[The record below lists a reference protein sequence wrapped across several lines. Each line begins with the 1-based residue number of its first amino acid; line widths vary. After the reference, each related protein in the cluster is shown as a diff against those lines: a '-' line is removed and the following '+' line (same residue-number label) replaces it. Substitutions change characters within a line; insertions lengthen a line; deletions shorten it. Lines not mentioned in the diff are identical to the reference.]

1 MSISLYPH
9 QDQFIRDLR
18 LAMMTAD
25 SVLGQAMTGF
35 GKTVVASAIAH
46 SATCKGKRV
55 IFTVHRGNLM
65 DQTAAT
71 FREFDIPHTFIA
83 AGTRYEDHHQVAIAS
98 IATLTRRLEVIQ
110 PPDLLVVDE
119 SHLALAATWARVI
132 SHYRERGTKILG
144 FTATP
149 RRLDGRPLSDLF
161 DRLVL
166 GPSPRWLIDNGFLS
180 DFRAFCPS
188 EVDLSGVRKRMG
200 DYDLAA
206 LEAAVNKPTLTGDA
220 ARHYLKLAKGTRAL
234 AYCVSIKHSENV
246 AAHFNEQGIPAAHL
260 DGTTPREEQR
270 RIIRAFADGE
280 IMVLTNADL
289 LTVGFD
295 LSAQVGREVPVET
308 IIGLR
313 PTASVALHL
322 QMLGRGQRRKPYPA
336 IFLDHAS
343 NLKRHGFPDDERE
356 WSLKGQPKRGKPEKA
371 TDAVTRHC
379 PECHALHRPAPTCP
393 ECGHEYPVQS
403 RRIAEKDGALVEV
416 KPEDRRLALKREQAQ
431 CKTLAELRELG
442 RAHGYRE
449 GWADAIWR
457 YRQDRAAQW
466 PGNRHWR

>member
-46 SATCKGKRV
+46 SATSKGKRV

-65 DQTAAT
+65 DQTART
-71 FREFDIPHTFIA
+71 FREFGIPHTFIA
-83 AGTRYEDHHQVAIAS
+83 AGTRYEDHHQVAVAS
-98 IATLTRRLEVIQ
+98 INTLTRRLERI
-110 PPDLLVVDE
+110 PAPDLLVIDE
-119 SHLALAATWARVI
+119 AHLALAATWAKAI
-132 SHYRERGTKILG
+132 NFYRERGTKILG

-180 DFRAFCPS
+180 DFRAFAPS
-188 EVDLSGVRKRMG
+188 EVDLTGVKKKMG

-206 LEAAVNKPTLTGDA
+206 LEAAVNKPSLTGDA

-234 AYCVSIKHSENV
+234 AYCVSIKHSESV
-246 AAHFNEQGIPAAHL
+246 AAHFNEQGIPAAHI
-260 DGTTPREEQR
+260 DGTTPRAEQR
-270 RIIRAFADGE
+270 RIIGAFADGE
-280 IMVLTNADL
+280 IHVLCNVDL
-289 LTVGFD
+289 LTTGFD
-295 LSAQVGREVPVET
+295 LSAQAGREVPVET

-322 QMLGRGQRRKPYPA
+322 QMLGRGLRRKPYPA
-336 IFLDHAS
+336 IFLDHAG
-343 NLKRHGFPDDERE
+343 NLKRHGFPDDEWE
-356 WSLKGQPKRGKPEKA
+356 WTLAGQPKRGKPEKA

-403 RRIAEKDGALVEV
+403 RRIEQVDGTLTEIRAD
-416 KPEDRRLALKREQAQ
+416 DRRLQARREQSA
-431 CKTLAELRELG
+431 CRSLEDLKDLAAAR
-442 RAHGYRE
+442 GYSQK
-449 GWADAIWR
+449 WAEHVWAA
-457 YRQDRAAQW
+457 RQNRAAQW
-466 PGNRHWR
+466 PRSRQWR

>member
-18 LAMMTAD
+18 QAMTTAD

-46 SATCKGKRV
+46 SAASKGKRV
-55 IFTVHRGNLM
+55 IFTCHRGNLM

-71 FREFDIPHTFIA
+71 FREFGIPHTFIA
-83 AGTRYEDHHQVAIAS
+83 AGTRYEDHHQVAVAS
-98 IATLTRRLEVIQ
+98 IATLTRRLEVIP

-132 SHYRERGTKILG
+132 NFYRERGTKILG

-166 GPSPRWLIDNGFLS
+166 GPSPRWLIDNQFLS
-180 DFRAFCPS
+180 DYRAFAPS
-188 EVDLSGVRKRMG
+188 EVDLTGVKIKLG
-200 DYDLAA
+200 DYDHAA

-220 ARHYLKLAKGTRAL
+220 ARHYLKLANGTRAI
-234 AYCVSIKHSENV
+234 AYCVSIRHSESV
-246 AAHFNEQGIPAAHL
+246 SSHFNEQGIPAAHI

-270 RIIRAFADGE
+270 RIVRAFSDGD
-280 IMVLTNADL
+280 IHVLCNVDL
-289 LTVGFD
+289 LTTGFD

-308 IIGLR
+308 VIGLR

-322 QMLGRGQRRKPYPA
+322 QMLGRGLRRKPNPA
-336 IFLDHAS
+336 IFLDHAG

-356 WSLKGQPKRGKPEKA
+356 WSLAGQPKRGKREKGA
-371 TDAVTRHC
+371 EPVTSHC

-393 ECGHEYPVQS
+393 NCGHEYPVQS
-403 RRIAEKDGALVEV
+403 RRINQVDGDLTEV
-416 KPEDRRLALKREQAQ
+416 LPDDRRLQAKREQAR
-431 CKTLAELRELG
+431 CRTLEELQELG
-442 RAHGYRE
+442 RVRGYRE
-449 GWADAIWR
+449 GWAAAIWNH
-457 YRQDRAAQW
+457 RQARQRGAGQ
-466 PGNRHWR
+466 RWRTA